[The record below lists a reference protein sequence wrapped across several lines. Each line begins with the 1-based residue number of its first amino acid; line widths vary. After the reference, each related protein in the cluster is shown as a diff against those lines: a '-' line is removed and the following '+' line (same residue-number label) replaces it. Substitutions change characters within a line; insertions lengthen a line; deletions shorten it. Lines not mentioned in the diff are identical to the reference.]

1 MSKAYDGKDTEIA
14 AILKV
19 DKEEVAQHTGDF
31 KYTITSI
38 SHMKPAEV
46 NQELF
51 DVVFG
56 KDTVKDES
64 EFRARIKEKL
74 EKVYVQDSDYKLI
87 LDVKDY
93 CLGKV
98 GELTLPEELIK
109 KEMLKESKDEKGR
122 EEVENQFPQILKE
135 RKWYLIYT
143 RLIDQLNV
151 KVDDETIKEAAK
163 VVARS
168 QFAQYGLNDVPEEYI
183 DNYVGQMMKDKKQ
196 FEQLLGRAYD
206 IELTKAIKNTVKLDH
221 QAISV
226 KDFNAKFNA

>member
-1 MSKAYDGKDTEIA
+1 M
-14 AILKV
+14 

-183 DNYVGQMMKDKKQ
+183 DNYAGQMMKDKKQ

>member
-1 MSKAYDGKDTEIA
+1 M
-14 AILKV
+14 
-19 DKEEVAQHTGDF
+19 
-31 KYTITSI
+31 
-38 SHMKPAEV
+38 
-46 NQELF
+46 
-51 DVVFG
+51 
-56 KDTVKDES
+56 
-64 EFRARIKEKL
+64 
-74 EKVYVQDSDYKLI
+74 I

-183 DNYVGQMMKDKKQ
+183 DNYAGQMMKDKKQ

-206 IELTKAIKNTVKLDH
+206 IELTKAIKNNVKLDH